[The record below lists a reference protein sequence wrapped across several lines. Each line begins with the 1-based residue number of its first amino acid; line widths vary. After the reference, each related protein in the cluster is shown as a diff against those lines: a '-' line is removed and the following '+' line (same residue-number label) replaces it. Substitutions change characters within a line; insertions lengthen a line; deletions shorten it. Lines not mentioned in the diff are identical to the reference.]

1 MQRHIPHPMHQQ
13 ETQHEERVQNKQ
25 AINILQLYILT
36 RHGCQTV
43 ICNTC
48 PAQT

>member
-1 MQRHIPHPMHQQ
+1 MQRHIPQHIPMHQHG
-13 ETQHEERVQNKQ
+13 TQHEERVQNKQ
-25 AINILQLYILT
+25 AINILT

-48 PAQT
+48 PT